1 MAENSKYIPL
11 KDIGIGGIIV
21 MRYGQTDQPE
31 ELVEPVAGRICYL
44 GVESVKILTCRF
56 IMQPWVLKWKKKP
69 SQSRPSRL
77 NTLKI
82 KVASIW
88 EGNYWKKK
96 KKKDVF
102 RYIMVLYW
110 ICGMCAAALLK
121 CREKCE
127 IRSRLCPPF
136 LALRSIHFE
145 TILII
150 LPVLNQRLRATPRQE
165 NANEV
170 GFEETDDVTG
180 IR

>member
-1 MAENSKYIPL
+1 MTAVPKKRKNEPGSDKAAEDERGKGYTLRKWL
-11 KDIGIGGIIV
+11 KK
-21 MRYGQTDQPE
+21 E
-31 ELVEPVAGRICYL
+31 EERCF
-44 GVESVKILTCRF
+44 C
-56 IMQPWVLKWKKKP
+56 
-69 SQSRPSRL
+69 
-77 NTLKI
+77 
-82 KVASIW
+82 
-88 EGNYWKKK
+88 
-96 KKKDVF
+96 
-102 RYIMVLYW
+102 YIMVLYW